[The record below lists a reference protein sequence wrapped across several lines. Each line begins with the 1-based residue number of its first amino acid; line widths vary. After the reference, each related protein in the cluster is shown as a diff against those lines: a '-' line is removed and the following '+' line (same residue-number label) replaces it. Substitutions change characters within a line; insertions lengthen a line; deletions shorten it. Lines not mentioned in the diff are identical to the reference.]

1 MISWTEI
8 LLGALVIAGVF
19 AYFRIVVPF
28 NELRAVLRRL
38 AQGDFRPVLLSSHQG
53 LLQGTYA
60 DVRRISELLQQLDQQ
75 IAAEGFSL
83 KAILAS
89 MVEGVVITDRAQR
102 IRLANESL
110 ERMLGLKQS
119 PVNRTIIEVF
129 LNPELQQA
137 IEKTL
142 FDGIARTIE
151 LPLGVATREGYAT
164 KHTEVY
170 VNGLNP
176 GRKARPLGAVIV
188 FHDVTRVKDLEEVRR
203 EFVANVSHEFRTPL
217 AIINGYVEMLLDGAL
232 DDRETTKT
240 WLEAMAKNGHRLS
253 LLIQDLLTLSH
264 LEHRS
269 VQLNFANVD
278 LPSLLDAVVERL
290 RPAIFEHHG
299 RVTAEW
305 APDAT
310 SVEVDSDRIEQV
322 FENLLENSLGHA
334 TSNEIAIHVRS
345 RRVGPDIEIM
355 FADNGPGIPYADQAH
370 IFERFYRVHKDR
382 SRGRGGGTGLGLAI
396 VKHIILA
403 HDGSIAVE
411 SVPGQGAAF
420 TIRLPATRTPA
431 TKSQETIYQ
440 MPKRGV

>member
-1 MISWTEI
+1 LIPWIEI
-8 LLGALVIAGVF
+8 LLGALLVAGIF
-19 AYFRIVVPF
+19 AYLRIVAPF

-53 LLQGTYA
+53 LLQKTHA

-83 KAILAS
+83 KAILSS

-119 PVNRTIIEVF
+119 PVNRTLIEVF

-137 IEKTL
+137 VEKTL

-151 LPLGVATREGYAT
+151 LPLGIPTRERYAI

-188 FHDVTRVKDLEEVRR
+188 FHDVSRVKDLEEVRR

-217 AIINGYVEMLLDGAL
+217 AIINGYVEMLLDGGL
-232 DDRETTKT
+232 DDRETTKA
-240 WLEAMAKNGHRLS
+240 WLNAMAKNGQRLS
-253 LLIQDLLTLSH
+253 LLIEDLLTLSR

-269 VQLNFANVD
+269 AQLNFANVD
-278 LPSLLDAVVERL
+278 LPLLLGRVIERI
-290 RPAIFEHHG
+290 RPAIVERHA
-299 RVTAEW
+299 RVTSEW
-305 APDAT
+305 HPDAAFAD
-310 SVEVDSDRIEQV
+310 VDPDRIEQV
-322 FENLLENSLGHA
+322 FENLLDNSLRHA
-334 TSNEIAIHVRS
+334 ISDEIAISVRS
-345 RRVGPDIEIM
+345 RRVGPHIEIV
-355 FADNGPGIPYADQAH
+355 FSDNGPGIPYSDQAH

-382 SRGRGGGTGLGLAI
+382 SRERGGGTGLGLAI

-403 HDGSIAVE
+403 HGGSIAVE

-420 TIRLPATRTPA
+420 TIRLPAARTPA
-431 TKSQETIYQ
+431 AKSQETIYKTQ
-440 MPKRGV
+440 ERGV

>member
-1 MISWTEI
+1 
-8 LLGALVIAGVF
+8 LVVAGVLT
-19 AYFRIVVPF
+19 YLRIVTPF

-38 AQGDFRPVLLSSHQG
+38 ARGDFRPVLLSSHQG
-53 LLQGTYA
+53 LLQETYA

-83 KAILAS
+83 KTILSS

-129 LNPELQQA
+129 FNPELQQA

-142 FDGIARTIE
+142 FDGVARTIE

-188 FHDVTRVKDLEEVRR
+188 FHDVTRLKDLEEVRR

-232 DDRETTKT
+232 DDRDTTEV
-240 WLEAMAKNGHRLS
+240 WLKAMAKNGQRLS
-253 LLIQDLLTLSH
+253 LLIEDLLTLSH

-269 VQLNFANVD
+269 VQLTFANVD
-278 LPSLLDAVVERL
+278 LPLLLDRVVERIT
-290 RPAIFEHHG
+290 PAISERQG
-299 RVTAEW
+299 RVTSEW

-310 SVEVDSDRIEQV
+310 FAEVDADRIEQV
-322 FENLLENSLGHA
+322 FENLLENSLRHA
-334 TSNEIAIHVRS
+334 TSDEIAIGVRS
-345 RRVGPDIEIM
+345 RRVGPDVEIV
-355 FADNGPGIPYADQAH
+355 FSDNGPGIPYADQAH

-403 HDGSIAVE
+403 HGGSIGVE

-420 TIRLPATRTPA
+420 MIRLPATRTSAAKP
-431 TKSQETIYQ
+431 QGTIPQ
-440 MPKRGV
+440 LQKRGV

>member
-1 MISWTEI
+1 
-8 LLGALVIAGVF
+8 LVVAGVLT
-19 AYFRIVVPF
+19 YLRIVTPF

-38 AQGDFRPVLLSSHQG
+38 ARGDFRPVLLSSHQG
-53 LLQGTYA
+53 LLQETYA

-75 IAAEGFSL
+75 IVAEGFSL

-129 LNPELQQA
+129 FNPELQQA

-142 FDGIARTIE
+142 FDGVARTIE

-232 DDRETTKT
+232 DDRDTTEV
-240 WLEAMAKNGHRLS
+240 WLKAMAKNGQRLS
-253 LLIQDLLTLSH
+253 LLIEDLLTLSH

-269 VQLNFANVD
+269 VQLTFANVD
-278 LPSLLDAVVERL
+278 LPLLLDRVVERIT
-290 RPAIFEHHG
+290 PAISEPQG
-299 RVTAEW
+299 RVTSEW

-310 SVEVDSDRIEQV
+310 FAEVDADRIEQV
-322 FENLLENSLGHA
+322 FENLLENSLRHA
-334 TSNEIAIHVRS
+334 TSDEIAIGVRS
-345 RRVGPDIEIM
+345 RRVGPDVEIV
-355 FADNGPGIPYADQAH
+355 FSDNGPGIPYADQAH

-403 HDGSIAVE
+403 HGGSIGLE

-420 TIRLPATRTPA
+420 IIRLPATRTSAAKP
-431 TKSQETIYQ
+431 QGTIPQ
-440 MPKRGV
+440 LQKRGV

>member
-1 MISWTEI
+1 LIPWTEI
-8 LLGALVIAGVF
+8 LLGALVIAGIF
-19 AYFRIVVPF
+19 TYFRIVAPF
-28 NELRAVLRRL
+28 NQLRAVLRRL

-53 LLQGTYA
+53 LLQETST

-119 PVNRTIIEVF
+119 PVNRTILEVF
-129 LNPELQQA
+129 LNPKLQLA
-137 IEKTL
+137 IEQTL

-151 LPLGVATREGYAT
+151 LPLGVVTSEGYAT
-164 KHTEVY
+164 KHAEVY

-232 DDRETTKT
+232 DDRDTTET
-240 WLEAMAKNGHRLS
+240 WLRVMAKNGERLS
-253 LLIQDLLTLSH
+253 LLIEDLLTLSH
-264 LEHRS
+264 LEHRK
-269 VQLNFANVD
+269 VQLNFTRVD
-278 LPSLLDAVVERL
+278 LPLLLSGVVERI
-290 RPAIFEHHG
+290 RPAILERHG
-299 RVTAEW
+299 RVTTEWDAE
-305 APDAT
+305 AAFA
-310 SVEVDSDRIEQV
+310 EVDPDRLEQV
-322 FENLLENSLGHA
+322 FENLLENSLRHA
-334 TSNEIAIHVRS
+334 TSDEIAIRVS
-345 RRVGPDIEIM
+345 GRRVGPDIEIV

-370 IFERFYRVHKDR
+370 IFERFYRVQKDR
-382 SRGRGGGTGLGLAI
+382 SRGSGGGTGLGLAI

-403 HDGSIAVE
+403 HGGSITVE

-420 TIRLPATRTPA
+420 SIRLPATRTPA
-431 TKSQETIYQ
+431 ASAHETVSQT
-440 MPKRGV
+440 PKGGR

>member
-1 MISWTEI
+1 LIPWTEI
-8 LLGALVIAGVF
+8 LLGALVVAGVL
-19 AYFRIVVPF
+19 AYFRIVAPF
-28 NELRAVLRRL
+28 NELRAILRRL
-38 AQGDFRPVLLSSHQG
+38 AEGDFRPVLLRSHRG
-53 LLQGTYA
+53 LLQETYA

-83 KAILAS
+83 KAILSS

-102 IRLANESL
+102 IRLANDSL

-119 PVNRTIIEVF
+119 PVDRTIIEVF

-151 LPLGVATREGYAT
+151 LPLGVATPEGYAT
-164 KHTEVY
+164 MHTEVY

-188 FHDVTRVKDLEEVRR
+188 FHDVTRIRDLEEVRR

-232 DDRETTKT
+232 DDRETTEV
-240 WLEAMAKNGHRLS
+240 WLQAMAKNGRRLS
-253 LLIQDLLTLSH
+253 LLIEDLLTLSH

-269 VQLNFANVD
+269 VQLNFSKVD
-278 LPSLLDAVVERL
+278 LRSLLDGVVERL
-290 RPAIFEHHG
+290 TPAIFEHHG
-299 RVTAEW
+299 RLTTEW
-305 APDAT
+305 DPEAT
-310 SVEVDSDRIEQV
+310 FAEVDPDRIEQV
-322 FENLLENSLGHA
+322 FENLLENSLRHA
-334 TSNEIAIHVRS
+334 ISDEIAIRVRS
-345 RRVGPDIEIM
+345 RCVDADIEIV

-382 SRGRGGGTGLGLAI
+382 SRARGGGTGLGLAI
-396 VKHIILA
+396 VKHIIRA
-403 HDGSIAVE
+403 HGGSVTVE

-420 TIRLPATRTPA
+420 TIRLPTTRMPA
-431 TKSQETIYQ
+431 IKSQETIYQ
-440 MPKRGV
+440 IQKRGV

>member
-1 MISWTEI
+1 LIPWAEI
-8 LLGALVIAGVF
+8 LLGVLVVAGLF
-19 AYFRIVVPF
+19 AYFRIVAPF

-53 LLQGTYA
+53 LLQEAYA

-83 KAILAS
+83 KAILSS

-110 ERMLGLKQS
+110 ERMLGLRQS

-129 LNPELQQA
+129 LNRDLQQA
-137 IEKTL
+137 IEQTL

-151 LPLGVATREGYAT
+151 LPLGVATGEGYAI
-164 KHTEVY
+164 KHAEVY

-232 DDRETTKT
+232 DDRERTET
-240 WLEAMAKNGHRLS
+240 WLKAMAKNGERLS
-253 LLIQDLLTLSH
+253 LLIEDLLTLSH

-269 VQLNFANVD
+269 VQLNFTKVD
-278 LPSLLDAVVERL
+278 LPLLLGGVVDRIT
-290 RPAIFEHHG
+290 PAIFERHG
-299 RVTAEW
+299 RVTTEW
-305 APDAT
+305 DPGAAFA
-310 SVEVDSDRIEQV
+310 EVDPDRLEQV
-322 FENLLENSLGHA
+322 FENLLENSLRHA
-334 TSNEIAIHVRS
+334 ASDEITIRVSA
-345 RRVGPDIEIM
+345 RRVGSDIEIV

-382 SRGRGGGTGLGLAI
+382 SRGSGGGTGLGLAI

-403 HDGSIAVE
+403 HGGSITVE

-420 TIRLPATRTPA
+420 IIRLPAMRTPDA
-431 TKSQETIYQ
+431 KSKETTYQ
-440 MPKRGV
+440 MQQRGV

>member
-1 MISWTEI
+1 MVAW
-8 LLGALVIAGVF
+8 VF

-28 NELRAVLRRL
+28 NKLRAVLRRL

-53 LLQGTYA
+53 LLQETYA

-83 KAILAS
+83 KAILSS
-89 MVEGVVITDRAQR
+89 MVEGVVITDRAQQ

-110 ERMLGLKQS
+110 ERMLGLKHS

-142 FDGIARTIE
+142 FDGTARTIE

-164 KHTEVY
+164 RHTEVY
-170 VNGLNP
+170 VTGLNP

-232 DDRETTKT
+232 DDRATTET
-240 WLEAMAKNGHRLS
+240 WLKAMSKNGQRLS
-253 LLIQDLLTLSH
+253 LLIEDLLTLSH

-269 VQLNFANVD
+269 VQLNFAEVD
-278 LPSLLDAVVERL
+278 LPLLLAGVIERIT
-290 RPAIFEHHG
+290 PAILERDG
-299 RVTAEW
+299 SVTSEW
-305 APDAT
+305 DSEAALA
-310 SVEVDSDRIEQV
+310 EVDPDRIEQV
-322 FENLLENSLGHA
+322 FENLLENSLRHA
-334 TSNEIAIHVRS
+334 TSDKITIRVS
-345 RRVGPDIEIM
+345 GRRAGPDIEM
-355 FADNGPGIPYADQAH
+355 VFADNGPGIPYADQAH

-396 VKHIILA
+396 VKHVILA
-403 HDGSIAVE
+403 HGGSIRVE

-420 TIRLPATRTPA
+420 TVRLPATCTPA
-431 TKSQETIYQ
+431 AKSQKTVHQ
-440 MPKRGV
+440 M